1 MMKLELTTNELDKI
15 EYFSSIML
23 LGLVEAIFNKKISI
37 DEAEKIFFS
46 PGVASNLEKI
56 GIDHCIIQAIWLG
69 TELEDVYSLIPEKL
83 NESLLEIKN
92 ILLTKISSY
101 KFNLYSYLIDDMS
114 INLSSGHYKI
124 ITPFPDDKDV
134 VLED

>member
-1 MMKLELTTNELDKI
+1 MKLELTTNELDKI

-23 LGLVEAIFNKKISI
+23 LGVIEAILNEKISI

-46 PGVASNLEKI
+46 PSIADKLERM
-56 GIDHCIIQAIWLG
+56 GIDHSIIQAIWLG
-69 TELEDVYSLIPEKL
+69 TELEDIYSLIPEKL

-92 ILLTKISSY
+92 ILLTKILSY
-101 KFNLYSYLIDDMS
+101 KFDLYNYLIDDMS
-114 INLSSGHYKI
+114 INLSSNHYQI

-134 VLED
+134 ILED